1 MLTSTTFDPPPN
13 DPHKFLALIA
23 YGRTTDDVAKDTEI
37 FAQGD
42 PAKSIYFI
50 QDGRVRLT
58 VTSEH
63 GKQAT
68 VAMLKEGQ
76 FFGEGCLVDQSFR
89 IVSATAHTDCRITRI
104 EAAAISEALDLQPAF
119 AKFFMEHLLS
129 KNSRIEAYVIDQ
141 LINSSEKRLAR
152 RLLILANYGQ
162 EGSPPIVPV
171 TVDEEALAEMIG
183 TTRSRISFFLNKFRE
198 RGFIDYGD
206 EIVVHQALLNFV
218 LQDKTE
224 INKPDQ

>member
-1 MLTSTTFDPPPN
+1 MQATTTFDPLQN

-42 PAKSIYFI
+42 EAKSIYFI

-58 VTSEH
+58 VSSEQ
-63 GKQAT
+63 GNQAT
-68 VAMLKEGQ
+68 VAVLKEGQ
-76 FFGEGCLVDQSFR
+76 FFGEACLLVQSVR
-89 IVSATAHTDCRITRI
+89 IVTAVAHTDCRITRI
-104 EAAAISEALDLQPAF
+104 EAAAMNEALDLQPAF

-129 KNSRIEAYVIDQ
+129 NNSRIEAYVLDQ

-171 TVDEEALAEMIG
+171 TVGEEALADIVG
-183 TTRSRISFFLNKFRE
+183 TTRSRISLFPEQLS
-198 RGFIDYGD
+198 
-206 EIVVHQALLNFV
+206 
-218 LQDKTE
+218 
-224 INKPDQ
+224 